1 MERNGEQ
8 KKADLKTKLPTQ
20 KTVFSTLRAKRADW
34 DLWDKGNT

>member
-20 KTVFSTLRAKRADW
+20 KTVFPHPSSEAS
-34 DLWDKGNT
+34 